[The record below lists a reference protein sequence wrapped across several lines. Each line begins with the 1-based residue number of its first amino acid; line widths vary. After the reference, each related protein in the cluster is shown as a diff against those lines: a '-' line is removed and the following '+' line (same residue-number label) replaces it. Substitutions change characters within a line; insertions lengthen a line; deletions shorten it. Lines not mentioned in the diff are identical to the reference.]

1 MRRSLIAVLI
11 VVLLLAA
18 CAPAATPT
26 TAPAQPAAP
35 IQPQATS
42 AAKPTQPIQPTLPA
56 APAAAPIGTQAPTS
70 APAEVRP
77 PASGGVLNPPTLSPT
92 AIGSRA
98 NVNNTSWITYRD
110 KAYNFAF
117 QYPPDWTFAT
127 KTAPP
132 AGVVQRLSVA
142 RLNQSAGNNAEILI
156 DVRKSSGDLFKW
168 VKAELSKGTLL
179 LDAKFIEGGLSAL
192 TAYNAKLGNAS
203 AVWVFAPT
211 HSTVASVAA
220 LHASDT
226 AYFYQITYLGD
237 IPDNKDTRAVYLQL
251 LSTLA
256 LSGTTTAN
264 LALPQTAFTT
274 TK

>member
-26 TAPAQPAAP
+26 SAPAPVQPAAPAQP
-35 IQPQATS
+35 
-42 AAKPTQPIQPTLPA
+42 TLA
-56 APAAAPIGTQAPTS
+56 APAAAAPIATQAPTS

-77 PASGGVLNPPTLSPT
+77 PISGGVLNPPTLSPT
-92 AIGSRA
+92 TIGSRA
-98 NVNNTSWITYRD
+98 NVNNNGWITYRD

-127 KTAPP
+127 KTALPT
-132 AGVVQRLSVA
+132 GVVQRLSVA

-168 VKAELSKGTLL
+168 VKTELSRGTLL
-179 LDAKFIEGGLSAL
+179 LDAKFIEGGSSAL

-211 HSTVASVAA
+211 HSTIASVAA
-220 LHASDT
+220 LHTADA

-237 IPDNKDTRAVYLQL
+237 IPDNKDTRTVYLQL
-251 LSTLA
+251 LSTLT

-264 LALPQTAFTT
+264 LALPQTAFIVR
-274 TK
+274 

>member
-1 MRRSLIAVLI
+1 MV
-11 VVLLLAA
+11 
-18 CAPAATPT
+18 
-26 TAPAQPAAP
+26 
-35 IQPQATS
+35 TS
-42 AAKPTQPIQPTLPA
+42 
-56 APAAAPIGTQAPTS
+56 APTS

-77 PASGGVLNPPTLSPT
+77 PISGGVLNPPTLSPT
-92 AIGSRA
+92 AIGSRT
-98 NVNNTSWITYRD
+98 NVNNNGWITYRD

-127 KTAPP
+127 KTALPV
-132 AGVVQRLSVA
+132 GVLQRLSVA

-168 VKAELSKGTLL
+168 VKAELPKGNLL
-179 LDAKFIEGGLSAL
+179 LDAKFIEGGLTAL

-220 LHASDT
+220 LHAADA

-237 IPDNKDTRAVYLQL
+237 IPDNKDTRTVYLQL
-251 LSTLA
+251 LSTLT

>member
-1 MRRSLIAVLI
+1 MHRSLIAVLI

-26 TAPAQPAAP
+26 PAPAQPAAP
-35 IQPQATS
+35 AQPQATG
-42 AAKPTQPIQPTLPA
+42 AAKPTQ
-56 APAAAPIGTQAPTS
+56 APAAAPIATQAPTS
-70 APAEVRP
+70 APGEVRP
-77 PASGGVLNPPTLSPT
+77 PISGGVLNPPTLSPT
-92 AIGSRA
+92 AIGS
-98 NVNNTSWITYRD
+98 NPNSNPNGWIAYRD
-110 KAYNFAF
+110 KAYGFAF
-117 QYPPDWTFAT
+117 QYPPDWAFTT

-132 AGVVQRLSVA
+132 VGVLQRLSVA

-179 LDAKFIEGGLSAL
+179 LDARFIEGGLAAL
-192 TAYNAKLGNAS
+192 TAYNAKLNNAS

-211 HSTVASVAA
+211 HSTTASVAA
-220 LHASDT
+220 LHASDA

-237 IPDNKDTRAVYLQL
+237 IPDNKDTRTVYLQL
-251 LSTLA
+251 LSTLT

-264 LALPQTAFTT
+264 LALPQTAFITR
-274 TK
+274 